1 MIEKGEEVSKDGLV
15 GVAEGF
21 LFLAGEAF
29 TDIIKL
35 RAGAQKLIFEG
46 SDLVR
51 G

>member
-1 MIEKGEEVSKDGLV
+1 MIEKGEEVAEDGLV

-35 RAGAQKLIFEG
+35 RSGAQKLIFEG
-46 SDLVR
+46 GNLVC